1 MSYTITVGAGYI
13 VKTPASGIPVVVN
26 SANVVTEGGI
36 ESIRKVSVPVSVA
49 TPTGYTYYVDFY
61 IVLNLVDGREETIYM
76 ASVTNQPTW
85 TNDLAGVNTAIA
97 DIYGSFVNG
106 GGGGG
111 GGQVN
116 SVVAGTGIAVDNTD
130 PVNPV
135 VSATGGGTGDVV
147 GPASAINGAI
157 PLFDTTTGKLLQ
169 DSGIL
174 LPGIIEEDPGGGIG
188 LIESTAVSPIILKN
202 IDGGTGI
209 TASAS
214 TGKVVLDLDD
224 TAVTPGAYT
233 NLNAT
238 IDAQGR
244 ITAAASGPTRV
255 INTQPGTSYTLAATD
270 DEATT
275 AMIQLSNAAA
285 IALTFPLNATV
296 AIPVGFKAR
305 VKAVGA
311 GQVTVTYAGG
321 TVVNSMGNAYKTSGQ
336 YAEFDITKTATDTW
350 AIDGNLTV

>member
-111 GGQVN
+111 GQVN
-116 SVVAGTGIAVDNTD
+116 SVVAGTGISVDNTD

-135 VSATGGGTGDVV
+135 VSATGLVIYTAYLSQDGTTDPATATVGVNNIGSIVWTRGASKECIGTLSGAFPAGTVV
-147 GPASAINGAI
+147 M
-157 PLFDTTTGKLLQ
+157 
-169 DSGIL
+169 
-174 LPGIIEEDPGGGIG
+174 
-188 LIESTAVSPIILKN
+188 V
-202 IDGGTGI
+202 
-209 TASAS
+209 S
-214 TGKVVLDLDD
+214 TGKV
-224 TAVTPGAYT
+224 
-233 NLNAT
+233 NAE
-238 IDAQGR
+238 
-244 ITAAASGPTRV
+244 
-255 INTQPGTSYTLAATD
+255 YC
-270 DEATT
+270 
-275 AMIQLSNAAA
+275 
-285 IALTFPLNATV
+285 FP
-296 AIPVGFKAR
+296 IEC
-305 VKAVGA
+305 KAVPSD
-311 GQVTVTYAGG
+311 TVSFLMYSPSEG
-321 TVVNSMGNAYKTSGQ
+321 
-336 YAEFDITKTATDTW
+336 DTM
-350 AIDGNLTV
+350 DGWDASVLIIVP